1 MTKLILRPNHPR
13 YVNRLPY
20 LGSVTLP
27 MMKTAFTAEEM
38 PDHFKVMRP
47 AANITENEKEFQIEL
62 AVPGFSRETITI
74 DNESNILNVKG
85 TVSENQSEHEYHL
98 RQFGISSFARS
109 FRMPENADMESVEA
123 IYSNGILKIVIA
135 KVQKPEPRKIEI
147 K

>member
-1 MTKLILRPNHPR
+1 MTKLILRPSHPR

-27 MMKTAFTAEEM
+27 IMKTAFTAEDM
-38 PDHFKVMRP
+38 PDHFRAMRP

-62 AVPGFSRETITI
+62 AVPGYSREAITI
-74 DNESNILNVKG
+74 NNESNVLNVKG
-85 TVSENQSEHEYHL
+85 AVTENQSEQKYHL

-109 FRMPENADMESVEA
+109 FRMPENADMDSVEA
-123 IYSNGILKIVIA
+123 IYNNGILKIVIA

>member
-1 MTKLILRPNHPR
+1 MTKLILGPSHPR

-27 MMKTAFTAEEM
+27 LMKTAFSAEEM
-38 PDHFKVMRP
+38 PDHFRFMRP
-47 AANITENEKEFQIEL
+47 PANITESEKEFHIEL
-62 AVPGFSRETITI
+62 AVPGFSREAISI
-74 DNESNILNVKG
+74 NNESNVLNVKG
-85 TVSENQSEHEYHL
+85 AGIDNQSEQKYHL

-109 FRMPENADMESVEA
+109 FRMPENAYMDSVEA
-123 IYSNGILKIVIA
+123 IYNNGILKIVIA